1 MINRFADFYT
11 LKNRGLYVPDQPCY
25 PAHFRGL
32 NVRIEDSV
40 CVQDEHV
47 YVLTTE
53 AVKEVRFSF
62 PAIICIFLY
71 SLCGIIYR

>member
-11 LKNRGLYVPDQPCY
+11 LKNRGLYVPDRPCY

-62 PAIICIFLY
+62 PAITCIFFTAY
-71 SLCGIIYR
+71 AG